1 MDFVQN
7 FLALKPEIIFK
18 VAEAEV
24 SLKSEGTNNTPTVT
38 LIILTAIFVGVLILM
53 MLFVGGICHV
63 CKSSPQAEQST
74 GPNVTEQTTVV

>member
-1 MDFVQN
+1 MDFVQE

-24 SLKSEGTNNTPTVT
+24 SLKSANNTPPTVT

-74 GPNVTEQTTVV
+74 GPKVTEQTTVV

>member
-1 MDFVQN
+1 MDFVQE

-24 SLKSEGTNNTPTVT
+24 SLKSANNTPPTVT

-63 CKSSPQAEQST
+63 CKSSPQAEQSKE
-74 GPNVTEQTTVV
+74 PNVTEQTTVV

>member
-1 MDFVQN
+1 MDFVQD

-24 SLKSEGTNNTPTVT
+24 SLKSANNTPPTVT
-38 LIILTAIFVGVLILM
+38 LIILAAIFVGVLILM

-63 CKSSPQAEQST
+63 CKSSPQAEQSKE
-74 GPNVTEQTTVV
+74 PNVTEQTTVV